1 MGTIG
6 CAGITL
12 LPKFVV
18 FAWLEILPRTNTFRP
33 PLVESEA
40 IRHTSV
46 TSAPSTT
53 DRFPSHYVCLVLL
66 PVG

>member
-18 FAWLEILPRTNTFRP
+18 FAWPEILPRINTFRP
-33 PLVESEA
+33 PLVECEA
-40 IRHTSV
+40 FRHTSV
-46 TSAPSTT
+46 TSAPS
-53 DRFPSHYVCLVLL
+53 RPLPESLCLVLL